1 MNSADALAQGTSR
14 LQKAGIGTARLDV
27 LVLLEDCLRTSRA
40 HILAH
45 PELKL
50 QRPALQKLEK
60 WLARREQHEPLAYI
74 RGFSEFY
81 GRSFKIDKRVLQPRP
96 ESETMID
103 LLKTLRL
110 PINPSIADVG
120 AGSGALGITA
130 VLEVPHSTS
139 DLFEIDTAALA
150 VAKRNVKKHKVSARC
165 FYSDLLR
172 ASRGTYDVV
181 LANLP
186 YVPSYHYVNEA
197 AGHEPRLAIYGG
209 GDGLEIYRRL
219 FNQLSGHRSPPRYV
233 LTESMPPQHG
243 RLEDIATAAGYR
255 ETARRDFIQV
265 FELTV
270 A

>member
-1 MNSADALAQGTSR
+1 
-14 LQKAGIGTARLDV
+14 AGIGTARLDV

-45 PELKL
+45 PETPIQGLPLKRL
-50 QRPALQKLEK
+50 SAK
-60 WLARREQHEPLAYI
+60 LARRARHEPLAYI

-81 GRSFKIDKRVLQPRP
+81 GRQFKIDRRVLQPRP
-96 ESETMID
+96 ESETMIE

-110 PINPSIADVG
+110 PINPRIADVG

-130 VLEVPHSTS
+130 MLEVPRAVT
-139 DLFEIDTAALA
+139 DLFEIDENALK
-150 VAKRNVKKHKVSARC
+150 VAELNVKKYRVSARC
-165 FYSDLLR
+165 VFSDLLR
-172 ASRGTYDVV
+172 ASRDAYDVI

-186 YVPSYHYVNEA
+186 YVPSYHHVNEA

-219 FNQLSGHRSPPRYV
+219 FNQLAEHYSPPQFV
-233 LTESMPPQHG
+233 LTESLPNQHA
-243 RLEDIATAAGYR
+243 RLADIAAGAGYR

-265 FELTV
+265 FEIPKILD
-270 A
+270 